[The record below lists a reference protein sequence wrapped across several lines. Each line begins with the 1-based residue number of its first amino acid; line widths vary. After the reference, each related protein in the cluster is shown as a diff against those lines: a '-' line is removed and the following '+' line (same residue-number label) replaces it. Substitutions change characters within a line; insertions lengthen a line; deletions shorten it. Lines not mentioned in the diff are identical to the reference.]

1 MSHAMHH
8 LHRHRVHHQQHG
20 GSHRHTAARRQRQA
34 FFYWISRASAIHQ
47 YARIGCE
54 RARFFGMVTVI
65 YKYQRHMPL
74 AKELESWH
82 VMMLACNG
90 RTTTNAYALMYCS

>member
-1 MSHAMHH
+1 
-8 LHRHRVHHQQHG
+8 
-20 GSHRHTAARRQRQA
+20 
-34 FFYWISRASAIHQ
+34 
-47 YARIGCE
+47 
-54 RARFFGMVTVI
+54 MVTVI

>member
-34 FFYWISRASAIHQ
+34 FFYWISRASIHQ
-47 YARIGCE
+47 YRNGCE

-82 VMMLACNG
+82 VMMLAVG
-90 RTTTNAYALMYCS
+90 MQWTDSQYYD

>member
-1 MSHAMHH
+1 MRCIISIAIAYIISSTAGHTVTP
-8 LHRHRVHHQQHG
+8 RRG
-20 GSHRHTAARRQRQA
+20 GNGKRS
-34 FFYWISRASAIHQ
+34 YWISRASAIHQ
-47 YARIGCE
+47 YARNGCE

-82 VMMLACNG
+82 VMMLMMLACNG
-90 RTTTNAYALMYCS
+90 RTVSTTTNA

>member
-1 MSHAMHH
+1 MRCIISIAIAYIISSTAGHTVTP
-8 LHRHRVHHQQHG
+8 RRG
-20 GSHRHTAARRQRQA
+20 GNGKA
-34 FFYWISRASAIHQ
+34 FFYWISRASIHQ
-47 YARIGCE
+47 YRNGCE

-82 VMMLACNG
+82 VMMLMMLACNG
-90 RTTTNAYALMYCS
+90 RTVSTTTNA